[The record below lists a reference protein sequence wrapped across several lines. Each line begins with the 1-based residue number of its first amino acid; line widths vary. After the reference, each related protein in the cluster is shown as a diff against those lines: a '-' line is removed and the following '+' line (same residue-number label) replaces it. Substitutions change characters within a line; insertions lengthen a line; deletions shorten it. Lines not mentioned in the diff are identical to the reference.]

1 MWSKFQSTKWLLT
14 VFVEINA
21 TVMTYLD
28 LLSGGEWVS
37 ISTVVLG
44 GYTIAN
50 MVGDKLPNKGWSDE
64 R

>member
-21 TVMTYLD
+21 TVMTYLA

-37 ISTVVLG
+37 ISTIVLG

-50 MVGDKLPNKGWSDE
+50 MVGDKLPNKGWVG
-64 R
+64 